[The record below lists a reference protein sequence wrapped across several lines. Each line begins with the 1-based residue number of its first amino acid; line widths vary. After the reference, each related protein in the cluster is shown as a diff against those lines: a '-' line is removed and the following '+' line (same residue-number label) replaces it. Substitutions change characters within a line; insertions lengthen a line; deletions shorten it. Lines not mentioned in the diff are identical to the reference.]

1 MQEPDP
7 ESDFWL
13 AKRSSLHRGS
23 GDRYYEDKAAEH
35 LAFMDASDRQAAAID
50 LACGA
55 GELLQKLSP
64 KVNVTAGLD
73 TSPSMLTE
81 AARRLGDQGICLV
94 NEPAIEYLS
103 RNPFAVWM
111 TTGGL
116 NQYLDPVDQR
126 RLLDLLASTPT
137 TRSYYMFD
145 CVDPIRYRMMPVGIG
160 YLSSAQTQNSM
171 IAALRARSL
180 RARAAFQ
187 LLVGDSTRPAVP
199 LRRPGMGWGYLP
211 RFWAAEAAK
220 RGLTIRF
227 VSSLQYEYRYHVAI
241 GKAPAADA

>member
-1 MQEPDP
+1 MQEPVP
-7 ESDFWL
+7 ASDFWL
-13 AKRSSLHRGS
+13 TKRSSLHRGS
-23 GDRYYEDKAAEH
+23 GDRFYEEKSAEH
-35 LAFMDASDRQAAAID
+35 LAFMDASDRQAGAID

-64 KVNVTAGLD
+64 KVRVIAGLD
-73 TSPSMLTE
+73 TSPSMLAE
-81 AARRLGDQGICLV
+81 AAGRLGDQGIRLV
-94 NEPAIEYLS
+94 NEPAIEHLS

-116 NQYLDPVDQR
+116 NQYLDPADQR
-126 RLLDLLASTPT
+126 RLLDLLASSQE

-145 CVDPIRYRMMPVGIG
+145 CVDPIRYRMMPLGIG
-160 YLSSAQTQNSM
+160 YLTSAHPRQSNVGGFRS
-171 IAALRARSL
+171 ALL

-187 LLVGDSTRPAVP
+187 LLTGDSTRPAVP

-227 VSSLQYEYRYHVAI
+227 ASSLQYEYRYHVAI